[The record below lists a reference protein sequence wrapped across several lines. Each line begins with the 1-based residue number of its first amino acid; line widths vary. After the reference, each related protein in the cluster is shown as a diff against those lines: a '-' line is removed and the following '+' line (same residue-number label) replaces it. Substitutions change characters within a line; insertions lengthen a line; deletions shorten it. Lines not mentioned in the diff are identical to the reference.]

1 MFEYTFVNDVFKN
14 EYHNRGFAYNTL
26 LKLQNGED
34 VTVAYLGGSITQSET
49 WSKSTTK
56 WLRDTYKSSINEIN
70 IGLAGTEAD
79 LAVCRIDSDV
89 LVHNPDLVFI
99 EYAVN
104 GGAKKDM
111 EGMVLKIWRHNPK
124 TDIIFVY
131 TTTIEK
137 YNYYKEGTIPE
148 YPAAYEEV
156 AKHYDIP
163 SVFFANQ
170 AFDLYEQGKV
180 TLAGDKAEDGKILYT
195 NDGTHLTAS
204 GGWLA
209 AGAVA
214 RCIMSMEKGFDKDS
228 YTAKDHV
235 IPKEYC
241 DKEPWIDA
249 TCSADWSKMRFE
261 GEWFDCSLQNG
272 EFKNYS
278 YTGSYLDTFKKVF
291 PDMQGTKTIGSS
303 VTVKFCG
310 THIGVFEAGGQYSG
324 QLRVIVDGAELDKKL
339 VLYNKYYGAYIRH
352 QYYFIKELPEGEHTV
367 TFVLDGEMPDKSAL
381 QNKNPNDKTY
391 EKIEFYLGRILLKG
405 KLLDINR

>member
-1 MFEYTFVNDVFKN
+1 MFEYTFKNDIFKT
-14 EYHNRGFAYNTL
+14 EYYNRGGIYNTL
-26 LKLQNGED
+26 SKLQNGED
-34 VTVAYLGGSITQSET
+34 VTIAYLGGSITQSET

-56 WLRDTYKSSINEIN
+56 WLRDTYKSRINEIN

-111 EGMVLKIWRHNPK
+111 EGMVLKIWEHNPK

-137 YNYYKEGTIPE
+137 YNYYKEGNLPE
-148 YPAAYEEV
+148 YPAIYEEV
-156 AKHYDIP
+156 AKYYDIP

-170 AFDLYEQGKV
+170 VFDLYEQGKV

-214 RCIMSMEKGFDKDS
+214 RCIMSMEKDFDKDG

-249 TCSADWSKMRFE
+249 TCSVDWSKMKFE

-291 PDMQGTKTIGSS
+291 PDMQGTKTVGSS

-324 QLRVIVDGAELDKKL
+324 QLRVIVDGTELDKKL

-352 QYYFIKELPEGEHTV
+352 QYYFIKELPKGEHTV
-367 TFVLDGEMPDKSAL
+367 TFVLDSEMPDKSAL

-391 EKIEFYLGRILLKG
+391 QKIEFYLGRILLKG
-405 KLLDINR
+405 KLLDINQ

>member
-1 MFEYTFVNDVFKN
+1 MFEYTFKNPVYKN
-14 EYHNRGFAYNTL
+14 EFFIRGAAFNSLYK
-26 LKLQNGED
+26 LKKEKEL
-34 VTVAYLGGSITQSET
+34 TVAYLGGSITQSET

-56 WLRDTYKSSINEIN
+56 WLRENYKSKINEIN

-79 LAVCRIDSDV
+79 LAVCRIDSDI
-89 LVHNPDLVFI
+89 LTYNPDLIFI

-111 EGMVLKIWRHNPK
+111 EGMVLKIRNHNPQS
-124 TDIIFVY
+124 DIIFVY

-137 YNYYKEGTIPE
+137 YNSYKEGQLPE
-148 YPAAYEEV
+148 YPAIYEEV
-156 AKHYDIP
+156 AKHYNIT
-163 SVFFANQ
+163 SIFFANQ
-170 AFDLYEQGKV
+170 LFDLYEQGKV
-180 TLAGDKAEDGKILYT
+180 ILAGDKAQEGKILYT

-209 AGAVA
+209 AGAIA
-214 RCIMSMEKGFDKDS
+214 RCFTAMEKDFDAES
-228 YTAKDHV
+228 YTPKSYA
-235 IPKEYC
+235 IPKTTC
-241 DKEPWIDA
+241 DKAPWIDA
-249 TCSADWSKMRFE
+249 TCSVDWSKMKFE

-291 PDMQGTKTIGSS
+291 PNMQGTKTVGSS
-303 VTVKFCG
+303 VTVRFCG

-324 QLRVIVDGAELDKKL
+324 QLRVIVDCTELDKKL

-352 QYYFIKELPEGEHTV
+352 QYYFIKELPKGEHTV
-367 TFVLDGEMPDKSAL
+367 TFVLDSEMPDKSAL

-391 EKIEFYLGRILLKG
+391 EKNELYLGRILLKG
-405 KLLDINR
+405 KLLDANQ

>member
-1 MFEYTFVNDVFKN
+1 MFEYTFKNPVYKN
-14 EYHNRGFAYNTL
+14 EFFIRGAAFNSLYK
-26 LKLQNGED
+26 LKKEKEL
-34 VTVAYLGGSITQSET
+34 TVAYLGGSITRSET

-56 WLRDTYKSSINEIN
+56 WLCSNYDSKINEIN
-70 IGLAGTEAD
+70 IGLSGTEAD

-131 TTTIEK
+131 TTTIDK
-137 YNYYKEGTIPE
+137 YNYYKEGVLPE

-156 AKHYDIP
+156 AKHYGIP

-170 AFDLYEQGKV
+170 LFDLYEQGKV
-180 TLAGDKAEDGKILYT
+180 TLAGDKAQEGKILYT

-214 RCIMSMEKGFDKDS
+214 RCLTAMEKDFEEGT
-228 YTAKDHV
+228 YTPKSHT
-235 IPKEYC
+235 IPSTTC
-241 DKEPWIDA
+241 DKAPWVDA
-249 TCSADWSKMRFE
+249 TSCVDWSKMKFE

-272 EFKNYS
+272 EFKNFN
-278 YTGSYLDTFKKVF
+278 YTGDYLDDFKKIF
-291 PDMQGTKTIGSS
+291 PHMQGTKTAGSS
-303 VTVKFCG
+303 VTVRFCG
-310 THIGVFEAGGQYSG
+310 THIGVFEAGGQFSG

-352 QYYFIKELPEGEHTV
+352 QYYFLKELPYGEHIV
-367 TFVLDGEMPDKSAL
+367 TFVLDSQMPDKSAL

-391 EKIEFYLGRILLKG
+391 EKNEFYLGRILLNG
-405 KLLDINR
+405 KLLDANQ